1 MHSITIHSPNAAK
14 RSSIS
19 EIPIRNSWMPVTCA
33 ILCYILSE
41 SEALALDSVRLTSD
55 VDIINRRMIMPAI
68 GTTADAMVGGWPMEW

>member
-1 MHSITIHSPNAAK
+1 
-14 RSSIS
+14 
-19 EIPIRNSWMPVTCA
+19 MPVTCA

-55 VDIINRRMIMPAI
+55 VDIISRRMIMPAI